1 MFGLSFVSSAF
12 IPPAVAAIMLIAC
25 IIEHRR
31 SASAA
36 RLDGERSLEDQD
48 DKRARSSKELA
59 RLAAEEDRIKDQ
71 ELSLVNVY
79 EITKKMSG
87 SLTFDGI
94 FSVFSSFLNDNF
106 IFSTC
111 DLLVLNH
118 DGLEKRLDRRYRVFK
133 DHTSA
138 DAPERTVVDYQK
150 LIGLLLQDLEPIC
163 ISRAQDAKIFAE
175 LGIQNDTVE
184 TFVGIPLLSEKKV
197 VAILAFENVPKPD
210 FEKFILLSMQFALE
224 IKKVLLYET
233 VERLSVTDS
242 LTGVYVR
249 RYFFER
255 FNEELQRSKSYKL
268 TFAFLMIDIDD
279 FKICNDTYGHLVGD
293 IVLKEAAR
301 LLKEN
306 VREIDLV
313 ARYGGEEFAIVLPE
327 TGPEGVKL
335 AAERIRKRIAEHV
348 FKAYDEKLKM
358 TISVGVAIYPDDADQ
373 AAELVERADEALYK
387 AKRSGKNVVCIYI
400 K

>member
-1 MFGLSFVSSAF
+1 MLDLSYVLSISVVPA
-12 IPPAVAAIMLIAC
+12 AVALLLAAC
-25 IIEHRR
+25 VIEHRR
-31 SASAA
+31 MAVNV
-36 RLDGERSLEDQD
+36 RLDEELFLKEKGDERDALAED
-48 DKRARSSKELA
+48 LA
-59 RLAAEEDRIKDQ
+59 HISVEEERVKDQ

-111 DLLVLNH
+111 DLLVLDH
-118 DGLEKRLDRRYRVFK
+118 DDVDKRPGRRYRVFK
-133 DHTSA
+133 EN
-138 DAPERTVVDYQK
+138 APVGISETAADYQK
-150 LIGLLLQDLEPIC
+150 LIGFLLQNPRPLC
-163 ISRAQDAKIFAE
+163 ISRSEDAKAFSE
-175 LGIQNDTVE
+175 LGIQGDAVE
-184 TFVGIPLLSEKKV
+184 TFVGIPLLSERKV
-197 VAILAFENVPKPD
+197 VAILTFENVPKGD
-210 FEKFILLSMQFALE
+210 FEKFLILSMQFALE

-268 TFAFLMIDIDD
+268 TFAFIMIDIDN
-279 FKICNDTYGHLVGD
+279 FKNCNDTYGHLVGD
-293 IVLKEAAR
+293 VVLKEAAR
-301 LLKEN
+301 IMKEN
-306 VREIDLV
+306 VREIDLI

-327 TGPEGVKL
+327 TGLEGAKL
-335 AAERIRKRIAEHV
+335 AAERIRKRVEDHI
-348 FKAYDEKLKM
+348 FRAYDEKLKL
-358 TISVGVAIYPDDADQ
+358 TISAGIAIYPNDADH
-373 AAELVERADEALYK
+373 ASEIVERADEALYK
-387 AKRSGKNVVCIYI
+387 AKRSGKNVVCVYG